1 MRTDADAFPPRR
13 RWSSR
18 TVTGSAA
25 ELHLLDDFADRT
37 LVLRV
42 PSSRAVVLGSAQ
54 DASDVDADRAAALG
68 LEVARR
74 RSGGG
79 AVFVDPVDSIW
90 IDAWI
95 PRADPLWVDDVS
107 TSMLWLGRA
116 YAAVLADD
124 VGAGSGIDVATGAFE
139 AGEHGRSICFLS
151 TAPGEVVVR
160 NGALGTDRGGPA
172 TGKVV
177 GISQRRDGSGI
188 DVATGAFEAGEHG
201 RSICF
206 LSTAPGEVVVRNG
219 ALGTDRGGP
228 ATGKVVGISQRR
240 DRRGARLQSVL
251 YRRWDPRRWAVF
263 GDAALARALG
273 EVDVHPVDVEPADL
287 IARLVAHLNAAG

>member
-1 MRTDADAFPPRR
+1 MRTDGDAVPPRR
-13 RWSSR
+13 RWSAR

-25 ELHLLDDFADRT
+25 ELHLLDDFAERT

-124 VGAGSGIDVATGAFE
+124 VGAGSEIDVATGAFE

-160 NGALGTDRGGPA
+160 NGSLGTDRGGPA

-177 GISQRRDGSGI
+177 GISQRRD
-188 DVATGAFEAGEHG
+188 
-201 RSICF
+201 
-206 LSTAPGEVVVRNG
+206 
-219 ALGTDRGGP
+219 
-228 ATGKVVGISQRR
+228 K
-240 DRRGARLQSVL
+240 RGARLQSVL
-251 YRRWDPRRWAVF
+251 YRRWDPGHWAVF